1 MESQEDEQGR
11 GKGPRHIFNP
21 KATKCLAPGASFT
34 ESPAQFTKYFLSWE
48 NALRNRARY
57 LCSAAVG
64 GSYAFYPQSS
74 LGFLFYVCQVLR

>member
-1 MESQEDEQGR
+1 MNKGEER
-11 GKGPRHIFNP
+11 G
-21 KATKCLAPGASFT
+21 PGTFLIQKLQSVELLRASFT
-34 ESPAQFTKYFLSWE
+34 EGPAQFTKYFLSWG

-64 GSYAFYPQSS
+64 GCYAFYPQSS